1 MKDLALDP
9 MTNDLLLVERSAVLV
24 DDVDQIAQNLAIRL
38 RFFLGEWYLNVLA
51 GIPYFEYFFV
61 KAPNQIQVESFL
73 LDEIAN
79 TKGVEQVTDFSS
91 TYDGA
96 SRTFGVKFSAKTI
109 NGEIA
114 IDQELP

>member
-9 MTNDLLLVERSAVLV
+9 LTNDLLLIQRSAVLV

-38 RFFLGEWYLNVLA
+38 RFFRGEWFLNTLA

-79 TKGVEQVTDFSS
+79 TEGVEQVTEFSS
-91 TYDGA
+91 SYDGA
-96 SRTFGVKFSAKTI
+96 SRSFGVNFSVKTI

-114 IDQELP
+114 IDQEIP